1 MSGGATNSV
10 FQYLERLFSIHL
22 SLKFFWFNPGQVWIV
37 IFKNIFTLNMITKQD
52 ADLVGA
58 IPRVKSMKVRQ
69 MQSVLPGRFLRRL
82 ESMLNH

>member
-1 MSGGATNSV
+1 
-10 FQYLERLFSIHL
+10 
-22 SLKFFWFNPGQVWIV
+22 
-37 IFKNIFTLNMITKQD
+37 MITKQD

-82 ESMLNH
+82 ESMLNP